1 MIDRFEKHIKENLP
15 FTKDERLIVAISGG
29 ADSVCLALLLHQLN
43 FNFSLVHCN
52 FNLRG
57 SESDK
62 DEKFVV
68 DLSNQL
74 NVNCEVKQ
82 FNTLK
87 YSSNNKVSV
96 QMAAR
101 DLRYK
106 WFEELREK
114 TSSKYV
120 LVAHHSDDNIETFFI
135 NLVRGSGIRG
145 LIGMKE
151 QRDHIARPLLPFSR
165 NEIEKFL
172 EDENQTFRTD
182 SSNADTKY
190 LRNNIRKNLI
200 PFLNEM
206 NPFFNKT
213 LLKEMDYLDE
223 VFAVFQDKINSLKKE
238 MVTYKEGQIIIDKK
252 KLITIKERQSLLRE
266 LVSPFGFSQ
275 TKQILECCFSTS
287 GKMFY
292 SDKYKLLV
300 DRNEII
306 INKKSIEETSDFKIN
321 LEDKETNSPI
331 SIKFIV
337 SDKIQIENKKSIAYF
352 DLEKLSFPL
361 TIRKWKE
368 GDVFHPLGMK
378 GKKKLSDFFID
389 EKWSRFEKEEC
400 LLLCNKDEIIW
411 VIGHRISDKYKILV
425 TTKKAYIAEIF

>member
-1 MIDRFEKHIKENLP
+1 
-15 FTKDERLIVAISGG
+15 
-29 ADSVCLALLLHQLN
+29 
-43 FNFSLVHCN
+43 
-52 FNLRG
+52 
-57 SESDK
+57 
-62 DEKFVV
+62 
-68 DLSNQL
+68 
-74 NVNCEVKQ
+74 
-82 FNTLK
+82 
-87 YSSNNKVSV
+87 
-96 QMAAR
+96 
-101 DLRYK
+101 
-106 WFEELREK
+106 
-114 TSSKYV
+114 
-120 LVAHHSDDNIETFFI
+120 
-135 NLVRGSGIRG
+135 
-145 LIGMKE
+145 
-151 QRDHIARPLLPFSR
+151 
-165 NEIEKFL
+165 
-172 EDENQTFRTD
+172 
-182 SSNADTKY
+182 
-190 LRNNIRKNLI
+190 
-200 PFLNEM
+200 
-206 NPFFNKT
+206 
-213 LLKEMDYLDE
+213 
-223 VFAVFQDKINSLKKE
+223 
-238 MVTYKEGQIIIDKK
+238 
-252 KLITIKERQSLLRE
+252 LLRE

-292 SDKYKLLV
+292 SDQYKLLV

-411 VIGHRISDKYKILV
+411 VIGHRISDKYKISV
-425 TTKKAYIAEIF
+425 TTKKAYIAELF

>member
-1 MIDRFEKHIKENLP
+1 M
-15 FTKDERLIVAISGG
+15 
-29 ADSVCLALLLHQLN
+29 
-43 FNFSLVHCN
+43 
-52 FNLRG
+52 
-57 SESDK
+57 
-62 DEKFVV
+62 
-68 DLSNQL
+68 
-74 NVNCEVKQ
+74 
-82 FNTLK
+82 
-87 YSSNNKVSV
+87 
-96 QMAAR
+96 
-101 DLRYK
+101 
-106 WFEELREK
+106 
-114 TSSKYV
+114 
-120 LVAHHSDDNIETFFI
+120 AHHSDDNIETFFI

-151 QRDHIARPLLPFSR
+151 NRDHIARPLLLFSR

-200 PFLNEM
+200 PLLNEM
-206 NPFFNKT
+206 NPSFDKT

-292 SDKYKLLV
+292 SDQYKLLV

-306 INKKSIEETSDFKIN
+306 INKKLIEETSDFKIN

-425 TTKKAYIAEIF
+425 TTKKAYIAELF